1 MRNARRRT
9 KDRIFGVEGAG
20 RHMIGGLLDMK
31 NYPAEK
37 IRNLVLLG
45 HGGSGK
51 SAFAEAVL
59 FDAKVTDRL
68 GKSADGNTVMD
79 FDPEEIRR
87 KVSLNTST
95 ATCEWRDCKINLI
108 DTPGDFDFIGEVMQG
123 IRVADSGLIVISAK
137 DGASVGADKAVRMCR
152 KQKLPFFFMISRMDE
167 ANANYDKALESLQAA
182 FGSKAIPFAI
192 PIVSDGKMTGVADV
206 IDEQAYAL
214 DARTGA
220 ASPMAMPAAFK
231 ERVSALRDSLNELVA
246 ETDETLMEKYF
257 SGETFT
263 ADEMT
268 AGLRAAIAA
277 GSLNPVFAG
286 SGTANWAIGTT
297 MDRLAEYMPAP
308 SEAGACQAV
317 TPDGSDIQIE
327 ADPNAPLAA
336 FVFKTIAD
344 PFVGRISLFRVYSG
358 TFKANSTV
366 YNPLKEKD
374 ERIGGLF
381 IMVGKKQLPADQIST
396 GDIGAVTKL
405 MVTTTNDTLC
415 DRSRPVILPQI
426 QFPVPCLSMA
436 MLPKIK
442 GEEDK
447 IMAGLAKLK
456 DEDPVFSVR
465 NDAETHQL
473 VVSGLGEQ
481 QIDVLRSK
489 LKSKFN
495 VEASLEEPRVPY
507 RETIRKK
514 VKVQGKHKKQSGGH
528 GQYGDV
534 WVEFEPGEA
543 EGLVFEEKIFGGSVP
558 KSFHPAVEKG
568 LQDAIHKGV
577 LAGYP
582 VVNLKATLVDG
593 SYHDVDSSEMA
604 FRLAARLAYKNGL
617 PQASPVLL
625 EPISTV
631 EIHIPDDF
639 LGDIMGDM
647 NKRRGRIMGINPDS
661 DGQVVMAEVPTSEMA
676 KYATDL
682 KSMTQGRG
690 WYTIQFAR
698 YEQAPQIVSDKVIA
712 DAKSRMEEEE
722 E

>member
-1 MRNARRRT
+1 
-9 KDRIFGVEGAG
+9 
-20 RHMIGGLLDMK
+20 MK
-31 NYPAEK
+31 NYPAAK

-45 HGGSGK
+45 HGGAGK

-59 FDAKVTDRL
+59 FNAKATDRL
-68 GKSADGNTVMD
+68 GRSADGNTVMD

-87 KVSLNTST
+87 KVSLNTSI
-95 ATCEWRDCKINLI
+95 AACEWRDCKINLI
-108 DTPGDFDFIGEVMQG
+108 DTPGDFDFLGEVMQG
-123 IRVADSGLIVISAK
+123 IRVADAGLILISAK
-137 DGASVGADKAVRMCR
+137 DGSSVGSEKAVRLCR
-152 KQKLPFFFMISRMDE
+152 KKNLPVIFMISRMDE
-167 ANANYDKALESLQAA
+167 ANANYHKALESLQTT
-182 FGSKAIPFAI
+182 FGQPVVPLAI
-192 PIVSDGKMTGVADV
+192 PILSDGKMTGVIDV
-206 IDEQAYAL
+206 IENQAYAL
-214 DARTGA
+214 DAKTGA
-220 ASPMAMPAAFK
+220 AAPIAMPDAQQA
-231 ERVSALRDSLNELVA
+231 VVDGIRDTLNEAVA
-246 ETDETLMEKYF
+246 ETNEELMEKF
-257 SGETFT
+257 FNGETFT
-263 ADEMT
+263 NEELAS
-268 AGLRAAIAA
+268 GIRAAISSGSLYPVYA
-277 GSLNPVFAG
+277 GSSTV
-286 SGTANWAIGTT
+286 NWAISYT
-297 MDRLAEYMPAP
+297 MDRLIQLMPAP
-308 SEAGACQAV
+308 SDLPAV
-317 TPDGSDIQIE
+317 QGTVPDD
-327 ADPNAPLAA
+327 ADTAVEVASNPAAPLAA

-358 TFKANSTV
+358 VFKANSTV
-366 YNPLKEKD
+366 YNPNREKE
-374 ERIGGLF
+374 ERIGSLF
-381 IMVGKKQLPADQIST
+381 LMLGKKQLPADQIGV

-405 MVTTTNDTLC
+405 LVTTTNDTLC
-415 DRSRPVILPQI
+415 DRSRPVLLPPI
-426 QFPVPCLSMA
+426 KFPVPCLSMA
-436 MLPKIK
+436 ILPKVK

-447 IMAGLAKLK
+447 IVAGLNKLK
-456 DEDPVFSVR
+456 DEDPVFAVK
-465 NDAETHQL
+465 NDGETRQI
-473 VVSGLGEQ
+473 VISGLGEQ

-495 VEASLEEPRVPY
+495 VEATLEEPRVPY

-514 VKVQGKHKKQSGGH
+514 VRVQGKHKKQSGGH

-543 EGLVFEEKIFGGSVP
+543 EGLTFEEKIFGGSVP

-568 LQDAIHKGV
+568 LQEAISKGV

-604 FRLAARLAYKNGL
+604 FKIAARLAYKAGL

-647 NKRRGRIMGINPDS
+647 NKRRGRIMGINPGD
-661 DGQVVMAEVPTSEMA
+661 DGQVVAAEVPTSEMA

-712 DAKSRMEEEE
+712 DAKARMEEEE

>member
-1 MRNARRRT
+1 
-9 KDRIFGVEGAG
+9 
-20 RHMIGGLLDMK
+20 MK
-31 NYPAEK
+31 NYPAAK

-59 FDAKVTDRL
+59 FNAKAIDRM
-68 GKSADGNTVMD
+68 GRSADGNTVMD

-87 KVSLNTST
+87 KISLNTSL
-95 ATCEWRDCKINLI
+95 ATCEWRDYKVNLI
-108 DTPGDFDFIGEVMQG
+108 DAPGDFDFVGEVMQG
-123 IRVADSGLIVISAK
+123 IRVADAGLILISAK
-137 DGASVGADKAVRMCR
+137 DGNAVGAEKGVRLCR
-152 KQKLPFFFMISRMDE
+152 KQKLPLFFLISRMDE
-167 ANANYDKALESLQAA
+167 ANANFDKALESL
-182 FGSKAIPFAI
+182 KAGYGASVVPFAL
-192 PIVSDGKMTGVADV
+192 PIVADGKMTGVIDV
-206 IDEQAYAL
+206 IEEQAYTL
-214 DARTGA
+214 DAKSGSAT
-220 ASPMAMPAAFK
+220 PMAMPAALK
-231 ERVSALRDSLNELVA
+231 DTVAGIRDSLNETVA
-246 ETDETLMEKYF
+246 ETSEELMEKYF
-257 SGETFT
+257 GGETFS
-263 ADEMT
+263 AEELQ

-277 GSLNPVFAG
+277 GTLSPVFVG
-286 SGTANWAIGTT
+286 SGTANWAISFT
-297 MDRLAEYMPAP
+297 MDRLALYMPAP
-308 SEAGACQAV
+308 SEIGACPGELADG
-317 TPDGSDIQIE
+317 TASEIKPDTD
-327 ADPNAPLAA
+327 APLAA

-344 PFVGRISLFRVYSG
+344 PFVGRISLFRVYAG
-358 TFKANSTV
+358 VFKANSTV

-374 ERIGGLF
+374 ERIGSLF
-381 IMVGKKQLPADQIST
+381 MMVGKKQLPADQIGV

-405 MVTTTNDTLC
+405 LVTTTNDTLC
-415 DRSRPVILPQI
+415 DRGRIVILPRI
-426 QFPVPCLSMA
+426 AFPVPCLSMA
-436 MLPKIK
+436 MLPKVK

-447 IMAGLAKLK
+447 IMSGLSKLK

-534 WVEFEPGEA
+534 WVEFEPGEN
-543 EGLVFEEKIFGGSVP
+543 EGLTFEEKIFGGSVP

-568 LQDAIHKGV
+568 LQDAIQKGV

-604 FRLAARLAYKNGL
+604 FRLAARLAYKAGL

-625 EPISTV
+625 EPISTA

-647 NKRRGRIMGINPDS
+647 NKRRGRIMGINAD
-661 DGQVVMAEVPTSEMA
+661 DEGQVVSAEVPTSEMA

-690 WYTIQFAR
+690 WYTIAFAR
-698 YEQAPQIVSDKVIA
+698 YEQAPQLVADKVIA
-712 DAKSRMEEEE
+712 DAKARMEEDEE
-722 E
+722 